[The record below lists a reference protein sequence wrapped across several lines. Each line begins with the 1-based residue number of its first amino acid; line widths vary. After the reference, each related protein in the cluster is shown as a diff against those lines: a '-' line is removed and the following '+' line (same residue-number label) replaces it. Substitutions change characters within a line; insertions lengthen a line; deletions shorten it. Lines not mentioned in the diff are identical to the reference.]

1 MNTQQAAHAV
11 AHDFPHNTDTL
22 ATLMGLSSGAI
33 LRNKVVL
40 NRTVENRNHLTLTEA
55 VRMTEITGDRRIL
68 EAWARELG
76 MVLISMPAAENCA
89 DSDVIEFMA
98 KSWETHGE
106 VGAEI
111 KRTFED
117 GRVERHEVRKVKDKA
132 WSHIVNL
139 LGLVGRIE
147 GMAEPE

>member
-11 AHDFPHNTDTL
+11 AHDFAHNTDTL

-40 NRTVENRNHLTLTEA
+40 NRTPDNRNHLTLAEA
-55 VRMTEITGDRRIL
+55 VRMTEITNDRRIL

-76 MVLISMPAAENCA
+76 MALVKIPMPEDCA
-89 DSDVIEFMA
+89 DAEVVELMG
-98 KSWETHGE
+98 KSLGTLGD

-111 KRTFED
+111 VRTLED
-117 GRVERHEVRKVKDKA
+117 GRVDAHEARKVDDRA
-132 WSHIVNL
+132 FAHITTVVSL
-139 LGLVGRIE
+139 TSRIK
-147 GMAEPE
+147 GMAEK